1 MLTRESGY
9 RRTMTACF
17 LGYIVQATIC
27 TLAPLLYVR
36 FQTEYQIPLGRISL
50 MITLTFAIQLL
61 VDLASSFF
69 VDRIGYRRCIVAA
82 HFLSAAGFLMMAFL
96 PDLMPDPYAG
106 LLIATLLYSAGAG
119 LIEVLV
125 SPIIDACPTERKSAA
140 MNLLHSFFSWG
151 QVAVVLLSTLFFR
164 LFGIENWRVL
174 CCLWAIIPFFN
185 AFFFLCVPMPLV
197 AAEESAIKGIRP
209 LLRDRRFWLIFI
221 IMFASGATEITVSQ
235 WASTMIETEL
245 GVSKTVGDL
254 AGPCLFALFMALG
267 RMLGTRFDDK
277 AIGGAV
283 TAGAV
288 LCICSYLMIALSPWP
303 WMSLAGCALC
313 GLAVSISWPGA
324 LCMASAAMRGAGTA
338 LFGLLAL
345 AGDIGCTSGPSW
357 AGFFAE
363 RLGGQ
368 LKLGILC
375 AIVFPIVLLL
385 ATLRFRSVQKRTTQ
399 P

>member
-82 HFLSAAGFLMMAFL
+82 HFLAAGGFLMMAFL
-96 PDLMPDPYAG
+96 SDLTPDPYAG

-185 AFFFLCVPMPLV
+185 AFLFLCSPMPLV
-197 AAEESAIKGIRP
+197 ATEESAIKGVRP
-209 LLRDRRFWLIFI
+209 LLRDRRFWLIFL

-283 TAGAV
+283 TAGAL

-385 ATLRFRSVQKRTTQ
+385 ATLRFRSVQKQTRSS
-399 P
+399 